1 MQVALVAPPLDKLRP
16 VLDRLRNVRR
26 GASGTSSGMCPVDFE
41 MDSRGYMALSVR
53 SDVVSAKSFFKGLK
67 SAGLAQEGSQTV
79 SSTATVDSRI
89 LCRTLH
95 ALGVELQTVLV
106 GITPGVALML
116 YCVLASG
123 MGNVTVLLSH
133 VSTGGDDADQDRRVG
148 SAAAAAAV

>member
-1 MQVALVAPPLDKLRP
+1 
-16 VLDRLRNVRR
+16 
-26 GASGTSSGMCPVDFE
+26 MCPVDFE

-67 SAGLAQEGSQTV
+67 SAGLAQEGSQAV

-89 LCRTLH
+89 LCRALH
-95 ALGVELQTVLV
+95 AMGVELQTVLL

-133 VSTGGDDADQDRRVG
+133 VSAGGDDEDQDKLAG
-148 SAAAAAAV
+148 AAAAAGQ